1 MRRKCCQATNS
12 AGEQA
17 DTARGGWVHLPA
29 RGQTVGVNHLVR
41 EIIDGAVQPLSRRV
55 VRATG
60 LNLQARTWGHGNEQ
74 ASVVASH
81 RADCSGVVEAEV
93 HIICSIAAIRTEIA
107 SGIRDSERS
116 ARTHG
121 CTQVFGDRH
130 LDVTR
135 KERSARVWLRRQ
147 GNVAAVPVLKVSK
160 AGELVRDCLRKW
172 EQPKHNAQGAHFQEH
187 QKNSGGGA
195 PR

>member
-1 MRRKCCQATNS
+1 MR
-12 AGEQA
+12 
-17 DTARGGWVHLPA
+17 LPA

-74 ASVVASH
+74 ASLVASH
-81 RADCSGVVEAEV
+81 RADCSGIVEAEV

-107 SGIRDSERS
+107 SGCISGIGPDSERS

-135 KERSARVWLRRQ
+135 KERSDRVWLRGQ
-147 GNVAAVPVLKVSK
+147 GNVAAVPVPKVSK

-172 EQPKHNAQGAHFQEH
+172 EQPQHNA
-187 QKNSGGGA
+187 
-195 PR
+195 

>member
-1 MRRKCCQATNS
+1 MR
-12 AGEQA
+12 
-17 DTARGGWVHLPA
+17 LPA

-41 EIIDGAVQPLSRRV
+41 EFIDGAVQPLSRRV

-74 ASVVASH
+74 ASLVASH
-81 RADCSGVVEAEV
+81 RADCSGIVEAEV
-93 HIICSIAAIRTEIA
+93 HIICSIAAIRAEIA
-107 SGIRDSERS
+107 SGSGIGNDSERS

-130 LDVTR
+130 IDVTR
-135 KERSARVWLRRQ
+135 KERSPFVWLRGQ
-147 GNVAAVPVLKVSK
+147 DNVAAVPVLKVSK
-160 AGELVRDCLRKW
+160 AGELVRDCLHKW
-172 EQPKHNAQGAHFQEH
+172 EQPKHNAQGTHFQEH
-187 QKNSGGGA
+187 QKNSVGGA